1 MGRKQMAIKHGKRC
15 KGVESLVSRQKQGK
29 TIRYEVKWQG
39 LDDPKQNTYESVQK
53 LRLLGVEKMAAALD
67 DRIACQETAL
77 RPLTTREIV
86 KHLEPFGIT
95 EAMTTHRMIGGFSA
109 GQKSKLMLGASMWTK
124 PHVVAFDEPTNY
136 LDFQTV
142 QSLARAIQ
150 LFRGGTIV
158 VSHNEDFL
166 KLTCEEIWHVEDGEL
181 SVVGKENMK
190 KGLAAKGEANK
201 ATKEKTKMDAKANAE
216 EKAASGPSDQEK
228 ALHLYLAARQKLGAA
243 KVDVKLMNIDLRAP
257 DGTEL
262 LVGTDFTLNKG
273 RRYGLVGRNGAGK
286 STLLRAIG
294 YYEFDKFPKNMKVLL
309 VEQEAVGD
317 ARKPVQWVL
326 DSDVER
332 RTLLNEQKELQA
344 KDADA
349 ATANRLSAIADRL
362 EEVGS
367 SDAEPRAAKILKGLQ
382 FSDELLNSPTSSLSG
397 GWRMRVSLASAL
409 FAQPELLLLDE
420 PTNHLDFP
428 AVLYLE
434 EYLASFANTT
444 IIVSHDRGFLNNVCS
459 DIVLLN
465 GKKLAYY
472 KGNYDVYVDTVK
484 QTRLAQQ
491 RSYDVQAK
499 EIAHIREFI
508 DKIDNRPKIVAQ
520 KMSKQKILDN
530 MDIIEDPTITFSD
543 ASSLSIKFPDPGALP
558 KSELIQLAEVSFNY
572 PERKALLTGATCN
585 LDIKGRIGILGA
597 NGAGKSTLIKVM

>member
-1 MGRKQMAIKHGKRC
+1 MG
-15 KGVESLVSRQKQGK
+15 
-29 TIRYEVKWQG
+29 
-39 LDDPKQNTYESVQK
+39 
-53 LRLLGVEKMAAALD
+53 
-67 DRIACQETAL
+67 
-77 RPLTTREIV
+77 
-86 KHLEPFGIT
+86 GIT

-190 KGLAAKGEANK
+190 KGLE
-201 ATKEKTKMDAKANAE
+201 AKASAE

-332 RTLLNEQKELQA
+332 RTFCSTSK
-344 KDADA
+344 
-349 ATANRLSAIADRL
+349 
-362 EEVGS
+362 GS
-367 SDAEPRAAKILKGLQ
+367 CRRR
-382 FSDELLNSPTSSLSG
+382 T
-397 GWRMRVSLASAL
+397 
-409 FAQPELLLLDE
+409 
-420 PTNHLDFP
+420 
-428 AVLYLE
+428 
-434 EYLASFANTT
+434 
-444 IIVSHDRGFLNNVCS
+444 
-459 DIVLLN
+459 
-465 GKKLAYY
+465 
-472 KGNYDVYVDTVK
+472 
-484 QTRLAQQ
+484 
-491 RSYDVQAK
+491 
-499 EIAHIREFI
+499 
-508 DKIDNRPKIVAQ
+508 
-520 KMSKQKILDN
+520 
-530 MDIIEDPTITFSD
+530 
-543 ASSLSIKFPDPGALP
+543 
-558 KSELIQLAEVSFNY
+558 
-572 PERKALLTGATCN
+572 
-585 LDIKGRIGILGA
+585 
-597 NGAGKSTLIKVM
+597 